1 MYASSRAWR
10 RRSAYLGVIIGAVAA
25 TLAAIA
31 LYTSPAAA
39 QEPGGSAATLFC
51 ATQQSV
57 PRTECE
63 TLVELYHRTDGE
75 HWLWRTGWLTDPNL
89 CLWSGVSCDGG
100 HVSTLNLAANRLQG
114 PLPRTLGALPMLSA
128 LALQN
133 NSLSGPIPFEF
144 CKLQPHLTQLN
155 LDYNL
160 LLAQGEQVAACVEA
174 MAPGWRMT
182 QTTAPQVIAAGPVL
196 TDSVTLRWQPISYTV
211 DGGYYEVALFGSTV
225 QTPTALY
232 RTPDKLASSL
242 TITGLQPGRSYEA
255 RVATFTPAHGDQP
268 ADHRSLSP
276 GSVFTTRSEERVLVM
291 VYFSADNDLDPYIAP
306 ILERLRR
313 GTALNHSARV
323 IYLADGNGAD
333 DSRIWEIADGTSTLT
348 NRVVEWWGNAEL
360 NTADPAVLAHF
371 LRSARTAYGADAV
384 RTVVSL
390 VGHGVAL
397 APELA
402 WVPPAAPGEPAPAPQ
417 PGIPALPRG
426 VDYTPTDITDGSFM
440 STPGLGKALL
450 SATDDGASPFDLV
463 FFDQC
468 FQGNLDILYEVRAA
482 ARIFVAS
489 PNYAWLVA
497 PYQMYLPF
505 FAPAATPEEMAN
517 AIIRIYQNKLTDGN
531 PNAIFWVRGTDID
544 AIADAVNALADALR
558 NALAVGKGPLI
569 LQAAQNGRYAD
580 TTQCGRGNLHLGPP
594 DELIGAGRFAEN
606 LRLRFAQVD
615 ADDPVVV
622 AAATGL
628 LDVLARVP
636 STFRVGY
643 PYIEPDEFWNYD
655 DKITLLAPLHRDASA
670 SVAWRA
676 SIYRPTVP
684 LPAVW
689 TPDPQQAVLVTQP
702 FAFVQDGRWDEF
714 LAEWYT
720 TPMTPTVGEWCNYVP
735 PAVVVAGSV
744 ESIDLTA
751 TAQGSGLRLVW
762 SRPGASTPA
771 AYHVLARKPDGIS
784 EVLLAIVEPDVQEFF
799 ITDTSNGTWT
809 FRVAAVDAAESAVAL
824 SQEVQASTLY
834 LPVTLK

>member
-1 MYASSRAWR
+1 MYASSRTWR
-10 RRSAYLGVIIGAVAA
+10 RSSAYLGVIIGAVAA
-25 TLAAIA
+25 TLAALA
-31 LYTSPAAA
+31 LFTAPAAA
-39 QEPGGSAATLFC
+39 QEPNGTAATVFC

-57 PRTECE
+57 PRAECE
-63 TLVELYHRTDGE
+63 TLVELYQRTDGA
-75 HWLWRTGWLTDPNL
+75 HWLRRTGWLADPNV
-89 CLWSGVSCDGG
+89 CTWSGITCVNG
-100 HVSTLNLAANRLQG
+100 HVTALNLAANRLQG
-114 PLPRTLGALPMLSA
+114 PLPRTLGALPTLSM

-160 LLAQGEQVAACVEA
+160 LLAQGEQVAACIDA
-174 MAPGWRMT
+174 MAPGWRTT
-182 QTTAPQVIAAGPVL
+182 QTTAPQAIVASPVQ
-196 TDSVTLRWQPISYTV
+196 TDSVTLRWQPISYTG
-211 DGGYYEVALFGSTV
+211 DGGYYEVALWGSTA

-232 RTPDKLASSL
+232 RTPDKVASSL

-255 RVATFTPAHGDQP
+255 RIATFTPAHGDQP
-268 ADHRSLSP
+268 AEHRSVSS
-276 GSVFTTRSEERVLVM
+276 GVVFTTRSEERVLVL
-291 VYFSADNDLDPYIAP
+291 VYFSADNDLDPYIEP

-323 IYLADGNGAD
+323 IFLADGNGTD
-333 DSRIWEIADGTSTLT
+333 DSRIWEAADGTILLT
-348 NRVVEWWGNAEL
+348 NRVAEWWGQTEL

-371 LRSARTAYGADAV
+371 LRSARTAYGSDVV

-402 WVPPAAPGEPAPAPQ
+402 WLPPVEQGEPVPTPQ

-426 VDYTPTDITDGSFM
+426 VDYTPTDVTDGAFM

-450 SATDDGASPFDLV
+450 SATDDGANPFDLV

-482 ARIFVAS
+482 ARIFIAS

-505 FAPAATPEEMAN
+505 LAPAATPEEMAS

-531 PNAIFWVRGTDID
+531 PNAIFWVRGSDID
-544 AIADAVNALADALR
+544 AIADAVSNLADALR
-558 NALAVGKGPLI
+558 NALSAGKGPFI

-594 DELIGAGRFAEN
+594 DELIGAGRLAEN

-622 AAATGL
+622 AAATSL
-628 LDVLARVP
+628 LQILERVP

-655 DKITLLAPLHRDASA
+655 DKITLLAPLHRDAPA
-670 SVAWRA
+670 NVAWRA
-676 SIYRPTVP
+676 SIYQPTVP
-684 LPAVW
+684 LHAVW
-689 TPDPQQAVLVTQP
+689 TPDPQQEVLVTQS
-702 FAFVQDGRWDEF
+702 FAFVRDGRWDDF
-714 LAEWYT
+714 LADWYT

-735 PAVVVAGSV
+735 PAVVVTGTV

-751 TAQGSGLRLVW
+751 TVLGNGLRLAW
-762 SRPGASTPA
+762 SQPGASTPA
-771 AYHVLARKPDGIS
+771 AYHVLVRRPDGIS
-784 EVLLAIVEPDVQEFF
+784 EGLLAIVEPDAQEYV
-799 ITDTSNGTWT
+799 IAEATNGTWS
-809 FRVAAVDAAESAVAL
+809 FRVVAVDPSESAVAI
-824 SQEVQASTLY
+824 SQAVQASTLY
-834 LPVTLK
+834 LPAALK